1 MARRRAAATGAR
13 VAIGG
18 SLWLAAFA
26 AASCGGAEG
35 SVVFGVKSELDAG
48 SDITSLA
55 VRMEF
60 DGEAILERTFTD
72 DLAFPLELDSGAL
85 EAGGTL
91 SVTLSA
97 MQGERVLLTKSA
109 ITDVVDGKRSLY
121 RLSLETD
128 CVDVTCSESTTC
140 TDGECVSATQSG
152 SSLPDYFEGWVGG
165 NATDRCKPGGP
176 PEVVLGEGQ
185 ADYLAVDEGQV
196 LQVEQGP
203 QGGYHVW
210 VAARLKNL
218 RQGGSIT
225 EVSGSFVD
233 IDYDPAPF
241 SIVFSFDPDEG
252 DYCKIFGLR
261 FRLDDEAH
269 PIETLLGERL
279 DLRIKITD
287 SDGDSESDTVRVT
300 LSDDFI

>member
-18 SLWLAAFA
+18 SLWLAAFV

-165 NATDRCKPGGP
+165 NATDRCKPGGA

-185 ADYLAVDEGQV
+185 ADYHAVDEGQV